1 MPTIT
6 VNIAGGGHPTSG
18 GGDKSTAGHMWI
30 TLPDG
35 STTGYAPGGVTPDDG
50 STYDPGYYQKEVNL
64 TPEQYAGLE
73 RFLSDPSK
81 YGFGGDDYN
90 PLWNSCVDYVWRALR
105 EAGLT
110 GR

>member
-50 STYDPGYYQKEVNL
+50 STYDPGYQ
-64 TPEQYAGLE
+64 GLCT
-73 RFLSDPSK
+73 RLS
-81 YGFGGDDYN
+81 
-90 PLWNSCVDYVWRALR
+90 
-105 EAGLT
+105 
-110 GR
+110 

>member
-50 STYDPGYYQKEVNL
+50 STYDPGY
-64 TPEQYAGLE
+64 
-73 RFLSDPSK
+73 
-81 YGFGGDDYN
+81 
-90 PLWNSCVDYVWRALR
+90 
-105 EAGLT
+105 
-110 GR
+110 

>member
-64 TPEQYAGLE
+64 TPEQWLYAVSSG
-73 RFLSDPSK
+73 
-81 YGFGGDDYN
+81 N
-90 PLWNSCVDYVWRALR
+90 
-105 EAGLT
+105 
-110 GR
+110 